1 MCFAPLFLLREKV
14 DDQVLDFLSTTGS
27 IRFLS
32 FGSRFIFYE

>member
-1 MCFAPLFLLREKV
+1 MYFAPLFLLREKV
-14 DDQVLDFLSTTGS
+14 DDQVLDFLSTTSS

>member
-1 MCFAPLFLLREKV
+1 MYFAPLFLLREKV

-27 IRFLS
+27 IRFLL